1 MRVWSAVSQKG
12 GSGKTTL
19 LVQLSVY
26 AVQRGERVL
35 VVDLDPQESAKRW
48 HSLRGDNSET
58 PAVLAAVPD
67 ALPKVIDAA
76 QTLGITLCMVDTAGK
91 TDAGSVAAIRAAD
104 LIITPSQP
112 TFFAI
117 QALKDS
123 VDLIARLNKLDQAVC
138 IINELTSGK
147 GEQQAFRDAE
157 MLAEAVGISV
167 APAYLV
173 HRLAYQLSIAKGKG
187 VIEAK
192 SGPKDAR
199 AVKEIEALWAH
210 LNTVNGAA

>member
-19 LVQLSVY
+19 LAQLAVH

-58 PAVLAAVPD
+58 PAVLAAIPD

-76 QTLGITLCMVDTAGK
+76 QTLGITLCMVDTVGK
-91 TDAGSVAAIRAAD
+91 TEAGSVAAIRAAD
-104 LIITPSQP
+104 LILVPSQP
-112 TFFAI
+112 SFLDI
-117 QALKDS
+117 EALKDS

-138 IINELTSGK
+138 IINRLTSGK
-147 GEQQAFRDAE
+147 GEQRAFEHAE
-157 MLAEAVGISV
+157 KQLDAVGITV
-167 APAYLV
+167 APAYV
-173 HRLAYQLSIAKGKG
+173 VDRLAYQVSISKGKG
-187 VIEAK
+187 VTEAK

-199 AVKEIEALWAH
+199 AVKEIEALWVH